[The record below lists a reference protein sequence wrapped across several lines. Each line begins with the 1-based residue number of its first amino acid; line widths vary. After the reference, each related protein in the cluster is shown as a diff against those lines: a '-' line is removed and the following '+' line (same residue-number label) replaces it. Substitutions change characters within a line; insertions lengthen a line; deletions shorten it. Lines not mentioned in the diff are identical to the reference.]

1 MPAFNIVMTPNSTP
15 KILVHSQ
22 PVRNLENQPVIAV
35 FMNLGMLKIQKHLR
49 LCNLPE
55 FLEKGVHQNW
65 TPAASSVHVCVC
77 LRTASICLISLFP
90 VPVQLIVT
98 LLDGCH
104 SFVCYAML
112 LNQGTDKKY
121 LHTKLQ
127 GIAIVGSV
135 PLVFLMCTGTIY
147 I

>member
-1 MPAFNIVMTPNSTP
+1 MPAFNIVMTPNTTP

-35 FMNLGMLKIQKHLR
+35 FMNLSMFKIQKHLR

-55 FLEKGVHQNW
+55 FLDRGVHQDW
-65 TPAASSVHVCVC
+65 TPATGSVHVCVC
-77 LRTASICLISLFP
+77 LCTASFCLLSLFP
-90 VPVQLIVT
+90 VPVQLIAT
-98 LLDGCH
+98 LLVGCH

-112 LNQGTDKKY
+112 LNQATD

-135 PLVFLMCTGTIY
+135 PLVFLVCTGSIY